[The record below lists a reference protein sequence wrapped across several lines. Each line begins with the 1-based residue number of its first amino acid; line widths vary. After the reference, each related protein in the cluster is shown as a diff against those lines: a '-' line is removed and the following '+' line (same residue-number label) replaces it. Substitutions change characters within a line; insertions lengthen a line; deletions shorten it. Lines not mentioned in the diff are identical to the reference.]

1 MAEPWYVQ
9 LWLAAQA
16 GRVDEVRRLLGCD
29 PFLSGKH
36 RGLAGELA
44 IYRALHVSVCNDH
57 VASTVV
63 MLTAS
68 RALENRGV
76 SLLHTAARNGNAGTL
91 RLLLT
96 RGAPAGQYLEGR
108 SCIGLAVEHGDL
120 NAAKVLVEYGA
131 DVNST
136 DDPLCIAAQAG
147 HVDMAR
153 FLLESRA
160 VLDTACAHGCSP
172 LVHAAL
178 KQHWDMVAFLLQRGA
193 DVDTVD
199 SYSGSTS
206 LAVAASYGHCETAKL
221 LLHCRAAVDGAD
233 SRSVPL
239 AAAVENE
246 HVAMALLLLHHGA
259 AVDKETG
266 SSRLTPLMIAAFGGQ
281 VESARVLLEHKASV
295 VRVGTYGLAPLARA
309 CTNGHVELAKVLLAY
324 KAPVNLDDHVPLIY
338 ACDRG
343 HLELAKVLLD
353 HKAAIDQTDRSQR
366 TPLICAVR
374 ANCVSVV
381 RLLLE
386 RGVDI
391 ERCPGTEGPPLAQA
405 VQYGHTDLA
414 EFLVASK
421 ASIEC
426 RGRSGAT
433 LLQLAQ
439 RTNRWL
445 VRRVRQWYK

>member
-1 MAEPWYVQ
+1 MYMQ
-9 LWLAAQA
+9 LWLAAQE
-16 GRVDEVRRLLGCD
+16 GRADEVERLLGCH
-29 PFLSGKH
+29 PSLSGEYRKLP
-36 RGLAGELA
+36 REFA

-57 VASTVV
+57 VASTAV

-68 RALENRGV
+68 RALTNRGV
-76 SLLHTAARNGNAGTL
+76 SLLRAAARNGSCGTL

-96 RGAPAGQYLEGR
+96 RGVPADQYLEKR
-108 SCIGLAVEHGDL
+108 SCIGLAVEHGHL

-136 DDPLCIAAQAG
+136 DEPLNYAAQAG

-160 VLDTACAHGCSP
+160 ALDAGYTHGCSP
-172 LVHAAL
+172 LVHAAS
-178 KQHWDMVAFLLQRGA
+178 KQHWDMVAFLLQCGA
-193 DVDTVD
+193 YVDAVD
-199 SYSGSTS
+199 SDLGRTS
-206 LAVAASYGHCETAKL
+206 LALAASRGHCETAQL
-221 LLHCRAAVDGAD
+221 LLRCKAAVDGAD

-239 AAAVENE
+239 AHAVSSD
-246 HVAMALLLLHHGA
+246 HVAMALLLLQHKA
-259 AVDKETG
+259 TVDKETG
-266 SSRLTPLMIAAFGGQ
+266 VSKLTPLMIAAFRGR
-281 VESARVLLEHKASV
+281 VESARLLLEHKASV
-295 VRVGTYGLAPLARA
+295 VRVCTQGLAPLACA

-324 KAPVNLDDHVPLIY
+324 KAPVNSEDHVPLVY

-353 HKAAIDQTDRSQR
+353 HKAAVDQTDRLQL
-366 TPLICAVR
+366 TPLVCAVR

-386 RGVDI
+386 RGADI
-391 ERCPGTEGPPLAQA
+391 ERCFGTEGPPLAQA
-405 VQYGHTDLA
+405 VQNWHVDLA
-414 EFLVASK
+414 DVLVASK

-433 LLQLAQ
+433 LLELAQ
-439 RTNRWL
+439 RNRQV
-445 VRRVRQWYK
+445 VRRVLRWYK